1 MAAPKHITFVQL
13 DLFPMPETEEW
24 RPVVGWES
32 FYEVS
37 NFGRVRSLDR
47 PTSWVQRYR
56 QVAGAD
62 PNDADRPLVQR
73 TTIKKGRVLALRYSG
88 PEKNR
93 VSVML
98 WAGKAGLTKMIHA
111 LVLEAFVGPRPPG
124 YVGNH
129 KDGNP
134 KNNCLANLEWC
145 THAQNIQHAVD
156 RGLMHTRGEESRG
169 HRWTTAQ
176 VIEMRRLQ
184 KQGWSGKAIAI
195 HFQVRSDALRAIL
208 SRRSWKHIPEEP

>member
-1 MAAPKHITFVQL
+1 MATTDYTTTEQYE
-13 DLFPMPETEEW
+13 LFPTHEAEEW
-24 RPVVGWES
+24 RPVVSWEGY
-32 FYEVS
+32 YEVS

-56 QVAGAD
+56 QVDGAD
-62 PNDADRPLVQR
+62 PNDADRPLVTR
-73 TTIKKGRVLALRYSG
+73 TTIKKGRVLAPRYSG

-98 WAGKAGLTKMIHA
+98 WVGKEGLTKMIHA
-111 LVLEAFVGPRPPG
+111 LVLEAFVGPRPSG

-176 VIEMRRLQ
+176 VIEMRGLQ
-184 KQGWSGKAIAI
+184 KQGWSGKAIAT
-195 HFQVRSDALRAIL
+195 HFHVRADALRAIL
-208 SRRSWKHIPEEP
+208 ARRTWKHIPEEP